1 MHRTARISK
10 PGLCTSWVRWVHI
23 GSQSS
28 ESLTCDHRCTH
39 VHAHVHTR
47 IHSHIAITTGLV
59 SCLPSSRLP
68 ARSHLQGRVVHW
80 LLRALPGHR
89 GRGGA
94 AQEHSGPPSQESGG
108 SGIRSL
114 SCEASPDP
122 HDHRLPRCPFPQLP
136 NWEQKEEVSR
146 LQHPEDEHH
155 QACACPHPAHP
166 ITLPEAAGHACSRA
180 GSLPLSVR
188 VCRKLCFRRT

>member
-10 PGLCTSWVRWVHI
+10 PGLCTPWVRWVHI

-28 ESLTCDHRCTH
+28 ESLTRD
-39 VHAHVHTR
+39 HTR
-47 IHSHIAITTGLV
+47 THSHVAITAGLV

-89 GRGGA
+89 GQGGA
-94 AQEHSGPPSQESGG
+94 AQEHSGPPSQESEG
-108 SGIRSL
+108 SGIQSL

-122 HDHRLPRCPFPQLP
+122 HGHRLPRCPFPQLP

-146 LQHPEDEHH
+146 LQHPEDEH
-155 QACACPHPAHP
+155 QA
-166 ITLPEAAGHACSRA
+166 
-180 GSLPLSVR
+180 
-188 VCRKLCFRRT
+188 